1 MRSACSE
8 RGLMMLDS
16 DAIPLFVR
24 LACAFLAAFPAI
36 AIWSRS
42 RDAEWVLMILGM
54 VLLVVDVLYAIL
66 VAVGIAAYNLAWI
79 PGFPLL
85 ESLLTGVPL
94 LLFGAGFT
102 VFLWRR

>member
-1 MRSACSE
+1 MKSACSE

-42 RDAEWVLMILGM
+42 RDAEWVLMILGT
-54 VLLVVDVLYAIL
+54 VLLVVDALYAIL
-66 VAVGIAAYNLAWI
+66 VAVGIAAYNLPWI

-94 LLFGAGFT
+94 LFFGAGFT